1 MVHTCL
7 APVVDR
13 VIITAMKPESNDS
26 FCEYWQFVQNLQEG
40 KKGTDS
46 VVIT

>member
-1 MVHTCL
+1 M
-7 APVVDR
+7 VDR
-13 VIITAMKPESNDS
+13 VIITAMKLETSDS
-26 FCEYWQFVQNLQEG
+26 FYECWQLVQTLQWG